1 MRPTF
6 CKKCNQKTEHLME
19 TYEKGEYQIQYEK
32 CIKCGSQI
40 PYKKLLMP
48 QWFKDMKRKGL

>member
-1 MRPTF
+1 
-6 CKKCNQKTEHLME
+6 ME